1 MADKEIVI
9 IADYTQQQSI
19 DLQQLCELGGLD
31 LAAIHVFIEYDIL
44 QPSGGTQPN
53 EWVFDLAQ
61 LQRLKKAQRLQR
73 DLELNLAG
81 VALVLE
87 LVEEVD
93 NLRARMRLL
102 ERHYLK

>member
-9 IADYTQQQSI
+9 IADYSQNQPIT
-19 DLQQLCELGGLD
+19 LLELCELSGLD
-31 LAAIHVFIEYDIL
+31 QTTIRVFIEYDIL
-44 QPSGGTQPN
+44 QPSSGAEPS
-53 EWVFDLAQ
+53 EWQFDLPQ
-61 LQRLKKAQRLQR
+61 VQRLKKAQRLQR

-87 LVEEVD
+87 LVEEMD
-93 NLRARMRLL
+93 NLRARMQLL